1 MLKHEMGKR
10 LEKVREGRGM
20 TREEVAEKAG
30 ISTKFL
36 YEVERGK
43 KGISAQTLL
52 RLSKTLS
59 VSCDYLLVGEET
71 MVVQSSGN
79 DNNKKQF
86 NRRQKELVEEI
97 VRLIYEINENK

>member
-10 LEKVREGRGM
+10 LEKVRESRGM
-20 TREEVAEKAG
+20 TREEAAEKAG

-43 KGISAQTLL
+43 KGISSQTVV
-52 RLSKTLS
+52 RLAKTLS

-71 MVVQSSGN
+71 MVMESSGN
-79 DNNKKQF
+79 DDNKKQF
-86 NRRQKELVEEI
+86 NRRQKELVEEV
-97 VRLIYEINENK
+97 VRLIYEISENR

>member
-10 LEKVREGRGM
+10 LEKVRENRGM
-20 TREEVAEKAG
+20 TREETAEKAG

-52 RLSKTLS
+52 KLAQTLS
-59 VSCDYLLVGEET
+59 VSTDYLLVGEET
-71 MVVQSSGN
+71 MVVQSFRN

-86 NRRQKELVEEI
+86 NRKQKELVEEI
-97 VRLIYEINENK
+97 IRLIYEISENK